1 MCVSGGCDSR
11 FDCVS
16 PKMTGSWQGGLQ
28 GCHKADGVIQL
39 CKIQI
44 LHTQLTRH
52 QKYVSDAPLGQCD
65 DRAKMEACMIS
76 QAEERN
82 RVINHT
88 MAEATAL
95 VYLMPVTILRL
106 HAIRKNYSFHLHIIK
121 SNSSDIHIPAIS
133 NILRKGRPLLADVL
147 VSCAWI
153 SIIKNCQSF

>member
-16 PKMTGSWQGGLQ
+16 PEMTGSWQGGLQ
-28 GCHKADGVIQL
+28 GCHRADGVIQL

-52 QKYVSDAPLGQCD
+52 QKYVSDAPVGQCE

-82 RVINHT
+82 QVTNHT

-95 VYLMPVTILRL
+95 VYLMPVRILQHRRL

-121 SNSSDIHIPAIS
+121 SNSSDIHIPVIS

-147 VSCAWI
+147 VSCA
-153 SIIKNCQSF
+153 